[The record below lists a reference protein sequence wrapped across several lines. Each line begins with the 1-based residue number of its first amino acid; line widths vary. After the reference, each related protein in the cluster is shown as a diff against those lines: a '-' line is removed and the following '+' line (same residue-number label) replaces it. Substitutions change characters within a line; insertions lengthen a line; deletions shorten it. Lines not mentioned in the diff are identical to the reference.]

1 MTMMMTIRIVLMNV
15 VTASLVA
22 GLVRAR
28 PARFRTALHAAML
41 GVAAVLYVVF
51 ALRADSWGGLAVE
64 AVGLVLFGGTALLGL
79 VHGSPRLLAWGWALH
94 PLWDAV
100 LHTAGFMADY
110 TPMGYVAACFG
121 FDLALALWIGR
132 GWAGIPV
139 RAQASAPLT
148 VSRPAPAEVA

>member
-1 MTMMMTIRIVLMNV
+1 MMLIMIRIALVNAVL
-15 VTASLVA
+15 ASLFA
-22 GLVRAR
+22 LLVRAA

-51 ALRADSWGGLAVE
+51 AARAEAWDGVAVE
-64 AVGLVLFGGTALLGL
+64 AVGLALFGGAAVLGL
-79 VHGSPRLLAWGWALH
+79 RRGSARLLAWGWALH

-100 LHTAGFMADY
+100 LHTAGSLAEY
-110 TPMGYVAACFG
+110 TPAGYVAACFG

-139 RAQASAPLT
+139 RPVAADARPLSVAPE
-148 VSRPAPAEVA
+148 AA